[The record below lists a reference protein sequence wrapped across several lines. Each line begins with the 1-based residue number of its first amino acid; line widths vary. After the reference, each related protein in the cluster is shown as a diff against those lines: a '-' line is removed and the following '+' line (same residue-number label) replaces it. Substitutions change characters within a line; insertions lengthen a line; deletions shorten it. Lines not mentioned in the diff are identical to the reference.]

1 VDQTG
6 GQVSIAEPPL
16 GLFEAKCDEKGR
28 LKLPVRFAAYLKA
41 LEDKIFITTLDM
53 RIARIY
59 PRTVWESNQN
69 LFENAGEDT
78 ESAEDIAFIANVYG
92 DFSEVDEAGRVL
104 MPTDLRRKLEIEKQP
119 VWLDYYRGRI
129 NVFPKKI
136 YDERMQRAV
145 VNLGDKVKN
154 LEKKGLK

>member
-28 LKLPVRFAAYLKA
+28 LKLPVRFATYLKA
-41 LEDKIFITTLDM
+41 LEDKVFITTLDM

-92 DFSEVDEAGRVL
+92 DFSDVDEAGRVL

-129 NVFPKKI
+129 NVFPKRI

>member
-1 VDQTG
+1 
-6 GQVSIAEPPL
+6 VSIAEPPL

-28 LKLPVRFAAYLKA
+28 LKLPVRFATYLKA
-41 LEDKIFITTLDM
+41 LEDKVFITTLDM

-78 ESAEDIAFIANVYG
+78 ENAEDIAFIANVYG